1 MIYLDNA
8 ATTSLSSYVCT
19 QLRGSFGIFGNPS
32 SAHKM
37 GVKARDM
44 INRTRKSLLNILSA
58 KSGDVIFTS
67 GGSEANNLAIIGLE
81 NYLRKNN
88 KTTIIT
94 SKIEHLSVLNSCKH
108 MEDKGFNVI
117 YMPVCYDGRIDI
129 EELDRVMGLNKDT
142 LGLVAIQTVNSEIG
156 TIQNIRDIGDLCDEY
171 GALFMTDAVQAI
183 SHMKIDV
190 EECHIDLLTIS
201 GHKIHAPKGIGALYV
216 RDRSILSP
224 IILGGGQEY
233 GLRSGTE
240 NVIGIMGL
248 GAALEEL
255 EFNLSSDMVAMG
267 FMREYTLF
275 LLKNVMKIP
284 YYINCEDS
292 ESNIIS
298 LTIPKVEGSS
308 LMLLLNDKNIYV
320 STGSACSSS
329 KLEASYVLKAIGLLD
344 NEAVCTIRISLPRN
358 ISRDDLKYAVECMAE
373 LSKQLYELTE

>member
-8 ATTSLSSYVCT
+8 ATTPLSSYVCT
-19 QLRGSFGIFGNPS
+19 QLRASFGLFGNPS
-32 SAHKM
+32 SVHKV
-37 GVKARDM
+37 GVEARDM
-44 INRTRKSLLNILSA
+44 MNRTRKSLLNILSA

-81 NYLRKNN
+81 NHLRKNN

-94 SKIEHLSVLNSCKH
+94 SKVEHLSVLNSCKY

-156 TIQNIRDIGDLCDEY
+156 TVQNIRDIGDLCGEY
-171 GALFMTDAVQAI
+171 GVLFMTDAVQAI
-183 SHMKIDV
+183 GHMKIDV

-233 GLRSGTE
+233 SLRSGTE

-255 EFNLSSDMVAMG
+255 EFNDG
-267 FMREYTLF
+267 
-275 LLKNVMKIP
+275 
-284 YYINCEDS
+284 
-292 ESNIIS
+292 
-298 LTIPKVEGSS
+298 
-308 LMLLLNDKNIYV
+308 IY
-320 STGSACSSS
+320 A
-329 KLEASYVLKAIGLLD
+329 
-344 NEAVCTIRISLPRN
+344 
-358 ISRDDLKYAVECMAE
+358 
-373 LSKQLYELTE
+373 